1 MPSSLM
7 RWRGSSISAINGAT
21 SAAGQRRVINCS
33 RAVAGSG
40 PIPDGERIEARTLL
54 DLAAD
59 WDVTPSATLFASVQN
74 VTDEVHNVGFSP
86 AGARPG
92 APRIATA
99 GLPEFEAFLVGR
111 LTKAPG
117 WRDAVIARLSLML
130 DKGMRAAIETEATR

>member
-1 MPSSLM
+1 MGLGFGVPLSLVYTLTDAEFET
-7 RWRGSSISAINGAT
+7 SFT
-21 SAAGQRRVINCS
+21 SAYEPWGTVTSGDDLPYLPRHQLTLRGGLDLGDWRVNAAVNRVS
-33 RAVAGSG
+33 DARAVAGSG

-99 GLPEFEAFLVGR
+99 GLR
-111 LTKAPG
+111 L
-117 WRDAVIARLSLML
+117 RF
-130 DKGMRAAIETEATR
+130 